1 MKTTTNKLAN
11 ALVGLLCAVLIS
23 PAIAD
28 DKTKLLATGSSTVA
42 PLVAALAKRYESQ
55 HPNVRIDVQ
64 TGGSSR
70 GVADAT
76 RGVVDFGMA
85 SRALKAS
92 ESALHVT
99 TIANDGVTVILHKS
113 NPVKEISGDD
123 LRAIYRGDIKDWGK
137 LGGKA
142 GEEIVVV
149 NKAAGRS
156 TLELFAHYLGVKEG
170 SMYADIIIGD
180 NQQGIKTVG
189 GNPNA
194 VGYVSIGAAR
204 EAAASGTPI
213 KVLPIDGIEA
223 TLEAVANGTFPI
235 SRPLN
240 VVTKEEP
247 AGEVAAFLKFAR
259 DPAQNDIVNSLS
271 YVPLHEQ

>member
-1 MKTTTNKLAN
+1 MKTITKKVTTV
-11 ALVGLLCAVLIS
+11 LVGMICAALLS

-28 DKTKLLATGSSTVA
+28 DKKKLLATGSSTVA
-42 PLVAALAKRYESQ
+42 PLVGALAKRYESQ

-85 SRALKAS
+85 SRALKPA
-92 ESALHVT
+92 EAGLHVT
-99 TIANDGVTVILHKS
+99 TIAHDGVTVILHKS
-113 NPVKEISGDD
+113 NPITEISADD
-123 LRAIYRGDIKDWGK
+123 LRAIYRGEIKDWGK

-142 GEEIVVV
+142 GEEVVVV

-194 VGYVSIGAAR
+194 IGYVSIGAAR

-213 KVLPIDGIEA
+213 KVLPIDGVEA
-223 TLEAVANGTFPI
+223 TMDAVANGTFPI

-240 VVTKEEP
+240 VVTQEEP
-247 AGEVAAFLKFAR
+247 EGEVAAFLKFAR

-271 YVPLHEQ
+271 YVPLHDE